1 MRILFVPIVIGTLAL
16 AGVSPAV
23 AQSKPADKSTSVGL
37 STTRDPA
44 ADRSSYTQQAQ
55 DEVRIWEKRL
65 HDFDAKAQVKATA
78 AEANASKELNDAWT
92 ETKSASSQLETA
104 AEADWDG
111 AKVSFKKATDKLV
124 VAWHNANPSSK

>member
-1 MRILFVPIVIGTLAL
+1 MKLFTAPLLIGLLAL
-16 AGVSPAV
+16 TGASPAV
-23 AQSKPADKSTSVGL
+23 AQSKPADKSTSIGL

-55 DEVRIWEKRL
+55 DEVRLWEKRL
-65 HDFDAKAQVKATA
+65 HDFDAKAQIKATA

-92 ETKSASSQLETA
+92 ETKNASNQLETA

-111 AKVSFKKATDKLV
+111 AKASFKKANDKLV
-124 VAWHNANPSSK
+124 VAWHNANPSGK